1 MRLGNLLHVKHLT
14 TRFTWL
20 ICLSASLLPW
30 GHALSLLSLY
40 VSHGKRANLVPRGRD
55 PFGQRRGSGPLG
67 VVLGVRLLQVLQ
79 LLQPLQVSLCLLGY
93 SHYST
98 DSGGR
103 WPGTFWA
110 VLHQVLPTSGQ
121 MGFWV
126 RKSRTSGYTAQNQ
139 KWNPRWR
146 RSGPDTF
153 LEGVKYGL
161 EKVGKANI
169 TLKQKQEEILKIIA
183 SLWRKLVTENR

>member
-1 MRLGNLLHVKHLT
+1 MRHRGLPCAQS
-14 TRFTWL
+14 RSQRPRSFW
-20 ICLSASLLPW
+20 SAT
-30 GHALSLLSLY
+30 GI
-40 VSHGKRANLVPRGRD
+40 G
-55 PFGQRRGSGPLG
+55 
-67 VVLGVRLLQVLQ
+67 
-79 LLQPLQVSLCLLGY
+79 
-93 SHYST
+93 
-98 DSGGR
+98 
-103 WPGTFWA
+103 
-110 VLHQVLPTSGQ
+110 TSGQ

-183 SLWRKLVTENR
+183 LTQKDVLAVLPTGYGKSLIYQIMPPLMDYMIICILTKDQPKRSLLSWWCHRSMPW